1 MVLNILLIM
10 ASGGVAGALLGLIP
24 FLVGQSSGKPNLG
37 RDGLLC
43 CIGTGISVI
52 FSWALPAVV
61 VTFVIVIVCR
71 DRDRGVSGQMAYPP
85 VPPPP
90 VYQELGIRC
99 VSGPLMG
106 QVFSVG
112 PQGLVIGRE
121 NDCTV
126 HFPFDQPGVSR
137 HHCSVRREN
146 GVLILT
152 DLGSSHGTF
161 LQNGIQLS
169 PHYPTQLPPD
179 SQFSLA
185 NSGIA
190 FRVVII

>member
-1 MVLNILLIM
+1 MVLNILLGM
-10 ASGGVAGALLGLIP
+10 VVGGLGGAALGLIP
-24 FLVGQSSGKPNLG
+24 FFLGRSMGKPGLG
-37 RDGLLC
+37 AHGLLWSA
-43 CIGTGISVI
+43 IAGVSLIL
-52 FSWALPAVV
+52 SWTVPAVV
-61 VTFVIVIVCR
+61 AGFVIVIVCR
-71 DRDRGVSGQMAYPP
+71 DTGRSAPELNGAATVRR
-85 VPPPP
+85 
-90 VYQELGIRC
+90 ELGIRC
-99 VSGPLMG
+99 ISGPLMG
-106 QVFSVG
+106 QVYGIG
-112 PQGLVIGRE
+112 PYGLILGRDH
-121 NDCTV
+121 DCTV
-126 HFPFDQPGVSR
+126 RFPSDQPGVSR